1 MAPAVVGGTHLG
13 VRPSTDKFQW
23 FHAIWDMNMMMSCD
37 GVLNKTDPVWGNLP
51 RLEAP
56 NQFRQYRAQQPLFFT
71 SLVLPSFNFL
81 GVSCRNAS
89 CSSFCLISSV
99 HPAHLHF
106 SAGEE
111 IEGSAPLLSTFAC
124 TDQRIPGC
132 DPKQQCQSGS
142 NQLAKVS
149 RAARKIAHL

>member
-1 MAPAVVGGTHLG
+1 
-13 VRPSTDKFQW
+13 
-23 FHAIWDMNMMMSCD
+23 MMSCD
-37 GVLNKTDPVWGNLP
+37 GVLNKTDPVWGKLP
-51 RLEAP
+51 RVEAP
-56 NQFRQYRAQQPLFFT
+56 NQFRQYRAQKPLFFT

-142 NQLAKVS
+142 VINWQRSHLRLGKSLTCSSNRLLTS
-149 RAARKIAHL
+149 RVAGWGGVG